1 MRRVVIISVLSL
13 VFMTNVV
20 VLGHACTCPPE
31 RTPSEELAVVD
42 EVFLGVV
49 VAVVNLPYEG
59 LTRINIT
66 VTAKWKGAAVG
77 TVTIYTPIVYY
88 PGDGG
93 CGVFMEENEEYL
105 VYATYSELGMSASG
119 CSRTRHILNAGE
131 DLSELGDPQPVPVT
145 DSTWGSMKAL
155 FVVQNPLRSN

>member
-1 MRRVVIISVLSL
+1 MQKIILFSVLSL
-13 VFMTNVV
+13 VLMTNIV

-31 RTPSEELAVVD
+31 RTPLEELAAVD

-59 LTRINIT
+59 ITKITIN
-66 VTAKWKGAAVG
+66 VTASWKGTAVG
-77 TVTIYTPIVYY
+77 TVTVYTPIVYK

-93 CGVFMEENEEYL
+93 CGVFMEQNEEYL
-105 VYATYSELGMSASG
+105 VYATYSELGITASG

-131 DLSELGDPQPVPVT
+131 DLTELGDPPTVPID
-145 DSTWGSMKAL
+145 DSTWGRIKAL
-155 FVVQNPLRSN
+155 FIE